1 MSWLAR
7 QSDFAA
13 TNAKRITGGKGS
25 ELPFV
30 PPFTNGCCRTQT
42 PCQKSGQKRSFL
54 SQPPAPR
61 DFKGLT
67 WTKPPDKTNYVL
79 GGFCL

>member
-30 PPFTNGCCRTQT
+30 PPFTNGRCRTQT
-42 PCQKSGQKRSFL
+42 PCQKKCL
-54 SQPPAPR
+54 
-61 DFKGLT
+61 
-67 WTKPPDKTNYVL
+67 KTVVCDRYHAINPCAN
-79 GGFCL
+79 GFVAQIG